1 VIKSLVLRQ
10 LEKLSRNCNQ
20 CGENLE
26 DDEFICEFCGTERK
40 TTEYERHLLRLRMN
54 RTKEVERIRQIDKES
69 VVWKENNRKFFEKIK
84 AKIGQNNE

>member
-1 VIKSLVLRQ
+1 
-10 LEKLSRNCNQ
+10 
-20 CGENLE
+20 
-26 DDEFICEFCGTERK
+26 
-40 TTEYERHLLRLRMN
+40 MN